1 MPPVQITNPNAQNW
15 PDNGTN
21 ALEFGVSPLIT
32 AWYPNYNAAPSIL
45 VCPSDPQDS
54 VDDLKDSDG
63 DWNFWKEGRAKDA
76 DLSYVYVGWILD
88 LLQHP
93 QIPPVTLDHFPALNA
108 SAGMFGFSIPDGDPL
123 VSHQFGTFLDA
134 LLGKALNLVTS
145 PSGSMGIELMKLA
158 TSDFKVPQGIG
169 NGRVDRLYRMKEG
182 NERFMITDVNN
193 PQTAAMAQSTLC
205 AMMDAFGNYNKAI
218 AFFNHVPGGCNVLF
232 MDGHVDW
239 IPYVPPAPGQV
250 NTPSMDLG
258 ATQPIL
264 PSIANIMGL
273 F

>member
-123 VSHQFGTFLDA
+123 VSHQFGTFW
-134 LLGKALNLVTS
+134 T
-145 PSGSMGIELMKLA
+145 
-158 TSDFKVPQGIG
+158 
-169 NGRVDRLYRMKEG
+169 
-182 NERFMITDVNN
+182 
-193 PQTAAMAQSTLC
+193 
-205 AMMDAFGNYNKAI
+205 
-218 AFFNHVPGGCNVLF
+218 
-232 MDGHVDW
+232 
-239 IPYVPPAPGQV
+239 PY
-250 NTPSMDLG
+250 
-258 ATQPIL
+258 
-264 PSIANIMGL
+264 
-273 F
+273 